1 MIIKS
6 YEVNKK
12 DKIISNNNFYLLYG
26 ENVGL
31 KKDIR
36 DLIINTKN
44 EKAEY
49 VTFYEN
55 DILSDEENF
64 YNSFYSGSLFSNKKI
79 ITINNCSDKIT
90 KHIENIFDKNLEDV
104 LLIIY
109 SDILQKKSKLRN
121 LFEKSKKAI
130 CIACYLD
137 NERDLQNI
145 MINELN
151 KSKINLSREIINLVV
166 EKSNYDRNNLKNEIE
181 KIKSYSHNQNKINL
195 EDIKYLINFSGEYK
209 SDILVNEC
217 LSGNIFQYKKV
228 LYEFYSNTINQIYL
242 LRILSN
248 KVHRLLN
255 IKKEEN
261 DYSNMDSL
269 LNSAKP
275 PIFWKDKEIVKK
287 HLKIWKRNRLKKV
300 ISEINE
306 TELLCK
312 KYPQVSKMIF
322 VSLFTKLCKEANSY
336 S

>member
-12 DKIISNNNFYLLYG
+12 TKNVLSSNLYLLYG

-31 KKDIR
+31 KKEIR

-44 EKAEY
+44 ENAEY
-49 VTFYEN
+49 ITFYEN
-55 DILSDEENF
+55 DILNDEENF
-64 YNSFYSGSLFSNKKI
+64 YNSFYSGSLFSNKKV
-79 ITINNCSDKIT
+79 ITINNCSDKIV
-90 KHIENIFDKNLEDV
+90 KHIEKIFEKNLEDI

-121 LFEKSKKAI
+121 LFEKNKTAI

-151 KSKINLSREIINLVV
+151 KNNINLSREIINFVV
-166 EKSNYDRNNLKNEIE
+166 GKSNNDRNNLKNEIE
-181 KIKSYSHNQNKINL
+181 KIKAYSHKQDKIKL

-209 SDILVNEC
+209 SDLLINEC
-217 LSGNIFQYKKV
+217 LSGNIFQYKKM

-242 LRILSN
+242 LRILSS

-255 IKKEEN
+255 IKRVEKEF
-261 DYSNMDSL
+261 SNMDSL
-269 LNSAKP
+269 LNSTKP

-287 HLKIWKRNRLKKV
+287 HLKIWKKNRLKL
-300 ISEINE
+300 IMSEINN

-312 KYPQVSKMIF
+312 KYPQLSKIIF
-322 VSLFTKLCKEANSY
+322 LNLFTKLCREANSY

>member
-6 YEVNKK
+6 YEISKK
-12 DKIISNNNFYLLYG
+12 IKSLSTNNFYLLYG

-36 DLIINTKN
+36 ESIINSKN

-49 VTFYEN
+49 ITFYEN
-55 DILSDEENF
+55 DILNNEEDF
-64 YNSFYSGSLFSNKKI
+64 YNAFYSGSLFSNKKI

-90 KHIENIFDKNLEDV
+90 KHIEKIFDKKLEDI

-137 NERDLQNI
+137 SERDLQNI
-145 MINELN
+145 MISELN
-151 KSKINLSREIINLVV
+151 KNNIILSREIINLVV
-166 EKSNYDRNNLKNEIE
+166 EKSNSDRDNLKNEIE
-181 KIKSYSHNQNKINL
+181 KIKAYSLNKTKINL
-195 EDIKYLINFSGEYK
+195 EDIRYLINFSGEYK
-209 SDILVNEC
+209 SDLLINEC
-217 LSGNIFQYKKV
+217 LSGNIFQYKKI

-255 IKKEEN
+255 IKKVEN
-261 DYSNMDSL
+261 DFSNMDNL
-269 LNSAKP
+269 LNATKP

-287 HLKIWKRNRLKKV
+287 QLKIWKENRLKIV
-300 ISEINE
+300 ISEINS

-312 KYPQVSKMIF
+312 KYPQISKMIF
-322 VSLFTKLCKEANSY
+322 LNLFTKLCREANSY

>member
-12 DKIISNNNFYLLYG
+12 TKNVLSNNLYLLYG

-31 KKDIR
+31 KKEIR

-44 EKAEY
+44 ENAEY
-49 VTFYEN
+49 ITFYEN
-55 DILSDEENF
+55 DILNDEENF
-64 YNSFYSGSLFSNKKI
+64 YNSFYSGSLFSNKKV
-79 ITINNCSDKIT
+79 ITINNCSDKIV
-90 KHIENIFDKNLEDV
+90 KHIEKIFEKNLEDI

-121 LFEKSKKAI
+121 LFEKNKTAI

-151 KSKINLSREIINLVV
+151 KNNINLSREIINFVV
-166 EKSNYDRNNLKNEIE
+166 GKSNNDRNNLKNEIE
-181 KIKSYSHNQNKINL
+181 KIKAYSHKQDKIKL

-209 SDILVNEC
+209 SDLLINEC
-217 LSGNIFQYKKV
+217 LSGNIFQYKKM

-242 LRILSN
+242 LRILSS

-255 IKKEEN
+255 IKRVEKEF
-261 DYSNMDSL
+261 SNMDSL
-269 LNSAKP
+269 LNSTKP

-287 HLKIWKRNRLKKV
+287 HLKIWKKNRLKL
-300 ISEINE
+300 IMSEINN

-312 KYPQVSKMIF
+312 KYPQLSKIIF
-322 VSLFTKLCKEANSY
+322 LNLFTKLCREANSY